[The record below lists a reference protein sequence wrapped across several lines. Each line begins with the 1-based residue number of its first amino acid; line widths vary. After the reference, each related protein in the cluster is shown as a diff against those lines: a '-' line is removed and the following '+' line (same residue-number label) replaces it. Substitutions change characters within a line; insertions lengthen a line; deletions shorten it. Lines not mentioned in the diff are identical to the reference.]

1 MARSSRFSVGYGGC
15 TPHVKPEAAGGPVVP
30 FRGRCR
36 WRVLPSLA
44 PCQTFLQSEKQKPLE
59 KSRGFVLIG
68 FRRLGYAHW
77 PELRP
82 LTRKLA
88 KCFRRLGYAHWLEHT
103 AVGVPARD
111 TIVPRFARFQKVR
124 SPEVLPTRS
133 GPLAILQRVLE
144 RPPVYAILSC
154 SGCGRTCPP

>member
-1 MARSSRFSVGYGGC
+1 MACSSRFCWGYGGRA
-15 TPHVKPEAAGGPVVP
+15 PHVKPEAAGGPVVP

-77 PELRP
+77 
-82 LTRKLA
+82 
-88 KCFRRLGYAHWLEHT
+88 LEHT
-103 AVGVPARD
+103 AVGLPARD
-111 TIVPRFARFQKVR
+111 TIVPRFADYQKLR
-124 SPEVLPTRS
+124 SPVQLPTVT
-133 GPLAILQRVLE
+133 GPLAILQDLFE

>member
-1 MARSSRFSVGYGGC
+1 MACSSRFCWGYGGRA
-15 TPHVKPEAAGGPVVP
+15 PHVKPEAAGGPVVP

-77 PELRP
+77 PEP
-82 LTRKLA
+82 PTGGTSPVGG
-88 KCFRRLGYAHWLEHT
+88 FRRLGYAHWLEHT
-103 AVGVPARD
+103 AVGLPARD
-111 TIVPRFARFQKVR
+111 TIVPRFADYQKLR
-124 SPEVLPTRS
+124 SPVQLPTVT
-133 GPLAILQRVLE
+133 GPLAILQDLFE